1 MIIDP
6 IRKIKLFMTCDIG
19 VVRTKNTYAVGKQ
32 ENISRRG
39 RRW

>member
-19 VVRTKNTYAVGKQ
+19 VVRAKNKYELGIYKR
-32 ENISRRG
+32 ISA

>member
-19 VVRTKNTYAVGKQ
+19 VVRAKNKYELGIYYKR
-32 ENISRRG
+32 ISV